1 VLKTSLV
8 NLDKEQNDYLI
19 RRHLDDLELFMMHVA
34 RTLLSCAY
42 VGIHFDGYDSKVLP
56 FLLLDPKEKTVP
68 YIRHIINR

>member
-1 VLKTSLV
+1 
-8 NLDKEQNDYLI
+8 
-19 RRHLDDLELFMMHVA
+19 MHVA